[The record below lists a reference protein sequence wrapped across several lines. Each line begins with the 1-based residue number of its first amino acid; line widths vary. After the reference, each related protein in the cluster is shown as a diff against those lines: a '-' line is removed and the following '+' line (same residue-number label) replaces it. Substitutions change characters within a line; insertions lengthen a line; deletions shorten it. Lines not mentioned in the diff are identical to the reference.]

1 MKKERLRAK
10 EFKKYLWITGAILV
24 ILLTGGIFAVREI
37 MYAQYTGAEA
47 AAQMALDKTVLSKIE
62 SAEPYTGGM
71 QGFLF
76 SGSDEAG
83 NAVYV
88 WTEQEKVVA
97 MQYADRGLTRE
108 AAIEKAKKP
117 VWAADKFL
125 MRPAMK
131 EQKLLPMQEV
141 VRLLPG
147 PVLPNAQTEY
157 RLAESR
163 YVWEIYGRFEG
174 GIYGYTYLDF
184 RSGDVLW
191 QITLPE
197 PKQIEES

>member
-10 EFKKYLWITGAILV
+10 ELKKYLWITGTILV
-24 ILLTGGIFAVREI
+24 ILVTGGIFAVREI
-37 MYAQYTGAEA
+37 MYAQFTGAEET
-47 AAQMALDKTVLSKIE
+47 AQMVLDKTVLSKIE
-62 SAEPYTGGM
+62 SVDPFTGGM

-76 SGSDEAG
+76 SGLDEAG

-108 AAIEKAKKP
+108 AAIEKAKRP
-117 VWAADKFL
+117 VWAEDKFL
-125 MRPAMK
+125 VRPAMK
-131 EQKLLPMQEV
+131 EQPLQPMLEV
-141 VRLLPG
+141 VRALPG
-147 PVLPNAQTEY
+147 PVLPTARTEF
-157 RLAESR
+157 RLAESK
-163 YVWEIYGRFEG
+163 YVWEIYGQFAG

-197 PKQIEES
+197 PKQIEEP